1 MKFYHGTT
9 LRSAI
14 KIAEMGFLPRKG
26 AVWFTTSKQYAQG
39 RAKQKARRTG
49 SSPFVLTCEINFS
62 ELYNRLGK
70 NLVMRGGGVI
80 AIRGRVPRT
89 VIRSHFTIE
98 LLNSPE
104 HIARWV
110 NQKLGRKSYEGISPR
125 HPGIDRLSRWME
137 NRTNSGTGS
146 TIRPEEFAQ
155 KLHQWLPDFFQGTEI
170 TPKDLRFDYFPEP
183 VDFEPEPSSEPVNSR
198 EENALDDLAAAK
210 PKRRIRGLKQLAWLG
225 NEDLYDWCTLLLS
238 DESLDVRIAALQTL
252 AHCDDGDPAVILP
265 FTESEDKRIRAA
277 AIAAIAKHSVEDA
290 PRWFEQGLK
299 DREACVRLE
308 TAALLPTLDVTQH
321 REIFELALYDPNP
334 EIKRLGRKTH
344 YEERLCRCSVTTK

>member
-14 KIAEMGFLPRKG
+14 RIAEIGFRPRKG

-49 SSPFVLTCEINFS
+49 SSPFVLACDIDFQ

-70 NLVMRGGGVI
+70 KQVMRSGGVI
-80 AIRGRVPRT
+80 AIRGRVPPT
-89 VIRSHFTIE
+89 VIRSHFTLE

-104 HIARWV
+104 QIARWV
-110 NQKLGRKSYEGISPR
+110 NHKLRRKSYEGISPR
-125 HPGIDRLSRWME
+125 HPGIDRLTRWME
-137 NRTNSGTGS
+137 NRTTSGTGS
-146 TIRPEEFAQ
+146 TIRPDELSQ
-155 KLHQWLPDFFQGTEI
+155 KLQQWLPDFFQGIEI
-170 TPKDLRFDYFPEP
+170 TPEDLRFDCFPEP
-183 VDFEPEPSSEPVNSR
+183 AEIETTPPSEPVDSR
-198 EENALDDLAAAK
+198 EESAIDDLAAAK
-210 PKRRIRGLKQLAWLG
+210 PQRRIRGLKRLTRLG

-238 DESLDVRIAALQTL
+238 DESLDVRIAALQTI
-252 AHCDDGDPAVILP
+252 AHCDDGDPEVILP
-265 FTESEDKRIRAA
+265 FVDSQDKRIRAA
-277 AIAAIAKHSVEDA
+277 AIAALAKHSVEDA
-290 PRWFEQGLK
+290 PRWFKQGLK

-334 EIKRLGRKTH
+334 EIKRLAEKLTVRKG
-344 YEERLCRCSVTTK
+344 YADAR

>member
-49 SSPFVLTCEINFS
+49 SSPFVLTCEINVP

-70 NLVMRGGGVI
+70 SLVMRGGGVL
-80 AIRGRVPRT
+80 AIRGRVPPT
-89 VIRSHFTIE
+89 VIRSHFTLE

-104 HIARWV
+104 QIAKWV
-110 NQKLGRKSYEGISPR
+110 NQRLGRKSYEGISPR
-125 HPGIDRLSRWME
+125 HPGIDRLARWVE

-146 TIRPEEFAQ
+146 TIRPDELSK
-155 KLHQWLPDFFQGTEI
+155 KLRQWLPDFFQGVKI
-170 TPKDLRFDYFPEP
+170 TPDDLRFDCFPEP
-183 VDFEPEPSSEPVNSR
+183 AEFETEPPSELIDSR

-210 PKRRIRGLKQLAWLG
+210 PQRRIRGLKRLARLG
-225 NEDLYDWCTLLLS
+225 NEDLYDWCTLLFS
-238 DESLDVRIAALQTL
+238 DESLDVRIVALQTI
-252 AHCDDGDPAVILP
+252 AHCDEGDPEVILP
-265 FTESEDKRIRAA
+265 FAESQNKRVRAA
-277 AIAAIAKHSVEDA
+277 AIAALAKHSVEDA
-290 PRWFEQGLK
+290 HRWFERGLK

-308 TAALLPTLDVTQH
+308 TAAVLPTLDVTDH

-334 EIKRLGRKTH
+334 EIKRLAEKLTMRKGYTDV
-344 YEERLCRCSVTTK
+344 R

>member
-1 MKFYHGTT
+1 MNFYHGTT

-14 KIAEMGFLPRKG
+14 KIAEIGFLPRKG

-39 RAKQKARRTG
+39 RANQKARRTG
-49 SSPFVLTCEINFS
+49 SSPFVLACEIDVQ

-89 VIRSHFTIE
+89 VIRSHFTLE

-104 HIARWV
+104 QLAKWV
-110 NQKLGRKSYEGISPR
+110 NRKLQRKSYEGISPR

-146 TIRPEEFAQ
+146 TIRPEELSQ
-155 KLHQWLPDFFQGTEI
+155 KLHQWLPDFFQGVEI
-170 TPKDLRFDYFPEP
+170 TPEDLRFDRFPESVEFETESSPEP
-183 VDFEPEPSSEPVNSR
+183 VNLR

-210 PKRRIRGLKQLAWLG
+210 PQRRIRGLKQLARLD

-238 DESLDVRIAALQTL
+238 DESLEVRIAALQTI
-252 AHCDDGDPAVILP
+252 ARCNDGDPETILP
-265 FTESEDKRIRAA
+265 FAESQDKRIRAA
-277 AIAAIAKHSVEDA
+277 AIAVLAKHSIEDA
-290 PRWFEQGLK
+290 PRWFERGLK

-321 REIFELALYDPNP
+321 RGIFEIALYDPNP
-334 EIKRLGRKTH
+334 EIKRLAEKLTTRKG
-344 YEERLCRCSVTTK
+344 YADAR

>member
-49 SSPFVLTCEINFS
+49 SSPFVLACEINIQ
-62 ELYNRLGK
+62 ELYDSLGK
-70 NLVMRGGGVI
+70 RRLMRGGGVI
-80 AIRGRVPRT
+80 AIRGRVPPT
-89 VIRSHFTIE
+89 VIRSHFTLE
-98 LLNSPE
+98 LLTSPK

-110 NQKLGRKSYEGISPR
+110 NQKLGRTAYEGISPR
-125 HPGIDRLSRWME
+125 HPGIERLSRWME
-137 NRTNSGTGS
+137 NRTTSGTGS
-146 TIRPEEFAQ
+146 TIRPEELAQ
-155 KLHQWLPDFFQGTEI
+155 KLQQWLPDFFQGCEI
-170 TPKDLRFDYFPEP
+170 TFEDLRFDCFLEP
-183 VDFEPEPSSEPVNSR
+183 VDFETEPSSEPVNSR

-210 PKRRIRGLKQLAWLG
+210 PQRRIRGLKQLARLG

-238 DESLDVRIAALQTL
+238 DESSDVRIAALQTL

-265 FTESEDKRIRAA
+265 FAESENKRIRAA
-277 AIAAIAKHSVEDA
+277 AIAALAKHSVEDA
-290 PRWFEQGLK
+290 SRWFEQGLK

-334 EIKRLGRKTH
+334 EIKRLAEKLTMKKGYADAR
-344 YEERLCRCSVTTK
+344 

>member
-14 KIAEMGFLPRKG
+14 KIAEIGFLPRKG

-49 SSPFVLTCEINFS
+49 SSPFVLNCEIDVQ

-70 NLVMRGGGVI
+70 KLVMRGGGVI
-80 AIRGRVPRT
+80 AIRGRVPPT
-89 VIRSHFTIE
+89 VIRSHFTVE

-104 HIARWV
+104 QIAKWV
-110 NQKLGRKSYEGISPR
+110 NQRLGRKSYDGISPR

-137 NRTNSGTGS
+137 NRTTSGTGS
-146 TIRPEEFAQ
+146 TIRLDELSQ
-155 KLHQWLPDFFQGTEI
+155 KLQQWLPDFFQAIEI
-170 TPKDLRFDYFPEP
+170 TPEDLRFDCFPEP
-183 VDFEPEPSSEPVNSR
+183 TEIETAPPSEPVDSR

-210 PKRRIRGLKQLAWLG
+210 PQRRIRGLKRLARLG

-238 DESLDVRIAALQTL
+238 DESLEVRIAALQTI
-252 AHCDDGDPAVILP
+252 ARCEDGDPAAILP
-265 FTESEDKRIRAA
+265 FAESQDKRVRAA
-277 AIAAIAKHSVEDA
+277 AIAALAKHSVEDA
-290 PRWFEQGLK
+290 PRWFERGLK

-308 TAALLPTLDVTQH
+308 TAAMLPTLDALEH
-321 REIFELALYDPNP
+321 DEIFELALYDPNP
-334 EIKRLGRKTH
+334 EVKRLAQK
-344 YEERLCRCSVTTK
+344 VTTKKGYADAR